1 MILDI
6 IKKLKKLK
14 KLKMYIGVHI
24 NREKTILKTMETV
37 AKNGGNCL
45 QLFVSNPRS
54 LSLVSIKNYLN
65 IADDIRKYSATHNF
79 ATIIHASYTI
89 NLARDFKNG
98 KRTVP
103 IHECPWIQLLLHEL
117 YISHLLGSVGVV
129 IHVGK
134 HTTQSR
140 EQGLANMRTALEYII
155 EVLHQKQINAKIIL
169 ETPAGQGTELLTDLG
184 DFLNFYNQLSQ
195 FSKEQR
201 KYLGICLDTAH
212 VWAAGYELSDAYKMI
227 AVANA
232 TNDVVAIHLN
242 NSKVAKGGRV
252 DRHATL
258 FDSTGTIP
266 QDAIRQFVELW
277 KEKKTQPH
285 TQYSSRLPLI
295 ILETPSAN
303 YADDIAALAALAAL
317 ADFKPTV
324 GK

>member
-1 MILDI
+1 
-6 IKKLKKLK
+6 
-14 KLKMYIGVHI
+14 MYIGVHS

-54 LSLVSIKNYLN
+54 LSLVSIDNYLN

-103 IHECPWIQLLLHEL
+103 IHECQWIQLLLHEL

-129 IHVGK
+129 VHVGK
-134 HTTQSR
+134 HTTQTH
-140 EQGLANMRTALEYII
+140 EQGLENMRTALEYII
-155 EVLHQKQINAKIIL
+155 EVLRQKQIHAKIVL
-169 ETPAGQGTELLTDLG
+169 ETPTGQGTELLTDLD
-184 DFLNFYNQLSQ
+184 DFLNFFSL

-201 KYLGICLDTAH
+201 KYLGICVDTAH
-212 VWAAGYELSDAYKMI
+212 IWASGYELSDAYKAI
-227 AVANA
+227 TVANA
-232 TNDVVAIHLN
+232 RNDVVAIHLN
-242 NSKVAKGGRV
+242 NSKVAKGSRV
-252 DRHATL
+252 DRHTTL

-266 QDAIRQFVELW
+266 HNSLKEFVELW
-277 KEKKTQPH
+277 KEKKSQPL
-285 TQYSSRLPLI
+285 SPLI

-303 YADDIAALAALAAL
+303 YADELAYLM
-317 ADFKPTV
+317 PTF
-324 GK
+324 GE

>member
-1 MILDI
+1 
-6 IKKLKKLK
+6 
-14 KLKMYIGVHI
+14 MYIGVHI

-54 LSLVSIKNYLN
+54 LSLVSIENYLN

-140 EQGLANMRTALEYII
+140 EQGIDNMRIALEYII
-155 EVLHQKQINAKIIL
+155 GVLHQKQLNAKIVL

-184 DFLNFYNQLSQ
+184 DFLIFYNM

-201 KYLGICLDTAH
+201 KYLGICVDTAH
-212 VWAAGYELSDAYKMI
+212 VWAAGYELSDVYKAI
-227 AVANA
+227 ALANA
-232 TNDVVAIHLN
+232 TKDVVAIHLN
-242 NSKVAKGGRV
+242 NSKVAKGSRV

-266 QDAIRQFVELW
+266 QDAIKQFVELW
-277 KEKKTQPH
+277 KEKKKPQ
-285 TQYSSRLPLI
+285 QSSLPLI

-303 YADDIAALAALAAL
+303 YADEITALAY
-317 ADFKPTV
+317 
-324 GK
+324 

>member
-1 MILDI
+1 
-6 IKKLKKLK
+6 
-14 KLKMYIGVHI
+14 MYIGVHI

-54 LSLVSIKNYLN
+54 SSLVSIDNYLS
-65 IADDIRKYSATHNF
+65 IADDIREYSAKNGF
-79 ATIIHASYTI
+79 VTIIHASYTI

-140 EQGLANMRTALEYII
+140 EQGLENMRIALEYII
-155 EVLHQKQINAKIIL
+155 EVLHQKQINAKIVL

-184 DFLNFYNQLSQ
+184 DFLNFYNHQ
-195 FSKEQR
+195 FSAEQR
-201 KYLGICLDTAH
+201 KHLGICVDTAH
-212 VWAAGYELSDAYKMI
+212 IWAAGYELSDAYKMI
-227 AVANA
+227 AVKNR
-232 TNDVVAIHLN
+232 NDVVAIHLN
-242 NSKVAKGGRV
+242 NSNVAKGGRV

-258 FDSTGTIP
+258 FDGTGTIP
-266 QDAIRQFVELW
+266 QEAIRQFVELW
-277 KEKKTQPH
+277 KEKEKRHQQSPLP
-285 TQYSSRLPLI
+285 RLPLI

-303 YADDIAALAALAAL
+303 YADELAY
-317 ADFKPTV
+317 FKPTI

>member
-1 MILDI
+1 MII
-6 IKKLKKLK
+6 GNHKKSATAIAT
-14 KLKMYIGVHI
+14 MYYGVHI
-24 NREKTILKTMETV
+24 NREKTILKTMEAV
-37 AKNGGNCL
+37 SKNGGNCL

-54 LSLVSIKNYLN
+54 SSLVSIDNYLK
-65 IADDIRKYSATHNF
+65 IADDIRKYSADYGF

-129 IHVGK
+129 LHVGK
-134 HTTQSR
+134 HTTQSS
-140 EQGLANMRTALEYII
+140 EQGLENMRIALEYII
-155 EVLHQKQINAKIIL
+155 DVLRQKELNAKIVL

-184 DFLNFYNQLSQ
+184 DFLNFYNNQ
-195 FSKEQR
+195 FSAEQR
-201 KYLGICLDTAH
+201 RYLGICVDTAH
-212 VWAAGYELSDAYKMI
+212 VWASGYELSDAYKMI
-227 AVANA
+227 AVKNA
-232 TNDVVAIHLN
+232 NDVVAIHLN

-266 QDAIRQFVELW
+266 QDDIRLFVELW
-277 KEKKTQPH
+277 KEKEKKQPQKPRASH
-285 TQYSSRLPLI
+285 HPLQRLLI

-303 YADDIAALAALAAL
+303 YADELAY
-317 ADFKPTV
+317 FKPTV